1 MLQRRNN
8 EPGTPNGL
16 PQHCPPSGLHRDHL
30 VTEAESRACVAVAD
44 AVAVRTRSPVRLRR
58 RRRPAVFSAR
68 ACARTRLTAMDEFL
82 ANLGTDA
89 SMFDTSSVLAPAF
102 DMDSGFMSD
111 TNDNVGIYPSE
122 LSASLRNQQS
132 QPTPGATTP
141 TPQNMQLA
149 AAEIDYLAVDDAD
162 TPVTAAIAVAKTSKQ
177 PPVTTPPGTSPK
189 QQDVAMFVELPS
201 SSSVP
206 SAVPASPA
214 VPATSPRVPPGK
226 QASVAAVR
234 PPGPALTPTP
244 APVVPDELPDTP
256 AAAERRRLRP
266 LAAAVV
272 QESWCA
278 NRNPAD
284 FVAAVKQR
292 LPVRRN
298 QVQPQSI
305 VEESSGPRTVHV
317 KEEAKD
323 EERSEI
329 LWQLP
334 EASEGAVLDALF
346 VQMVKGSAT
355 STRFMSYL
363 SYSLVTGIV
372 SQRAVIAT
380 CLKWIA
386 ATSDISNRVLQSFA
400 RLMAQIIPNYRF
412 SLTDEDLTPE
422 VKEFLGA
429 FTMIIKCTAK
439 TPALAPELAKVL
451 SHDRVVALVRACA
464 RRVPSVWPQI
474 DAAIRELESPPND
487 MLEKFQETFAPRSAY
502 TVAPDLRQLIPRL
515 KKGLCMGITSLE
527 TIAKTVGGIKLPG
540 PEAPLSQAITAAYDL
555 TLRMFGREMTQSLR
569 DFWTQREGS
578 RGDFPLLV
586 ALEGAALGSSP
597 QNEQAPSPSQQ
608 KEDFRRKVIACQAI
622 VRFLSERASV
632 PGATDKWK
640 GLWGGKERLK
650 RVIRDAMPQ
659 VKTEIKSESG
669 ALLVSVVVACC
680 AAMVLGPS
688 LRINDA
694 NDGVDLNDP
703 VAVSLQETQNEE
715 VEETMGELIGFAVGS
730 LEDAAMAEE
739 TPSWRSFGLWL
750 LLLMSRCGSM
760 LRASGCEHVRAARV
774 LRAWGGV
781 PTGTPGSHTAHASS
795 HKHSSQG
802 GTGHQHA
809 PSSSALSA
817 TTEGVTTFAASSSL
831 AIIDVSDV
839 SGSDE
844 TIRAL
849 CDDLVQ

>member
-1 MLQRRNN
+1 
-8 EPGTPNGL
+8 
-16 PQHCPPSGLHRDHL
+16 
-30 VTEAESRACVAVAD
+30 
-44 AVAVRTRSPVRLRR
+44 
-58 RRRPAVFSAR
+58 
-68 ACARTRLTAMDEFL
+68 MDEFL

-89 SMFDTSSVLAPAF
+89 AMFDAPSVLAPAF
-102 DMDSGFMSD
+102 VDMDSGFMSD
-111 TNDNVGIYPSE
+111 SNDNVGIYPPD
-122 LSASLRNQQS
+122 LSASLRNQNS

-162 TPVTAAIAVAKTSKQ
+162 TPASLTAAAATAKNSKQ
-177 PPVTTPPGTSPK
+177 SPAVTPPGTTPK
-189 QQDVAMFVELPS
+189 QHDAAMFAELPS
-201 SSSVP
+201 PSSVP
-206 SAVPASPA
+206 SAVPVSTAA
-214 VPATSPRVPPGK
+214 PATSPSASPGK

-234 PPGPALTPTP
+234 PPVHTPT
-244 APVVPDELPDTP
+244 PVVPDEMPDTP
-256 AAAERRRLRP
+256 TAAERRRLRP
-266 LAAAVV
+266 HAAAVV

-278 NRNPAD
+278 SRNPAD

-298 QVQPQSI
+298 QLQPQSI
-305 VEESSGPRTVHV
+305 VEESSGPRAVPV
-317 KEEAKD
+317 KEKTKE
-323 EERSEI
+323 EERSEV

-346 VQMVKGSAT
+346 MQLVKGSAT

-372 SQRAVIAT
+372 SQRAVVAT
-380 CLKWIA
+380 CLKWIS
-386 ATSDISNRVLQSFA
+386 ATPDISNRVLHSFA

-412 SLTDEDLTPE
+412 SLTDQDLTPE

-439 TPALAPELAKVL
+439 SPALAPELVKVL
-451 SHDRVVALVRACA
+451 CHDRVVALVRACA

-474 DAAIRELESPPND
+474 DVAIRGLESPPND
-487 MLEKFQETFAPRSAY
+487 MLEKFQQTFTPRSAY
-502 TVAPDLRQLIPRL
+502 SVAPNLRKLIPRL

-527 TIAKTVGGIKLPG
+527 TIAKTVGDIKLPG
-540 PEAPLSQAITAAYDL
+540 PEAPVSQAITTAYDL
-555 TLRMFGREMTQSLR
+555 MLGMFGRGMTHSLR

-586 ALEGAALGSSP
+586 AIERAALGSPP

-608 KEDFRRKVIACQAI
+608 KEDFRKKVIACQAI

-632 PGATDKWK
+632 PGATDQWK
-640 GLWGGKERLK
+640 GVWGGKERLK
-650 RVIRDAMPQ
+650 RVIRDAIPQ
-659 VKTEIKSESG
+659 MKTEIKSESG
-669 ALLVSVVVACC
+669 ALLVSVVVICC
-680 AAMVLGPS
+680 AAIILGPS

-739 TPSWRSFGLWL
+739 TPAWRSFGLWL

-760 LRASGCEHVRAARV
+760 LRASGCEHARAARV

-795 HKHSSQG
+795 HKHSGQS

-809 PSSSALSA
+809 PSSSTLSA
-817 TTEGVTTFAASSSL
+817 ITEGVTTFAASSSL